1 MNDPHVEELRYHVKT
16 TDDLV
21 FEDPPP
27 IKDETDAFRMTL
39 TESVATFWMKEHHR
53 SEEAAK
59 MVAEEYLRAWEIDL
73 ALQRNRTS
81 LHFIFDRAKVIDR
94 NPPPGTPVTVEL
106 EGLIAGVS
114 NLSAEATVIKREY
127 PPPPKN
133 FVADTDTRAM
143 WAQYERYI
151 QGHDRLLPMAYS
163 CLTRLEFRA
172 MSHPAKGNKRERA
185 ADMYRIHVD
194 VLKKLGELS
203 TNLGDEVEA
212 RKLTPQS
219 ELRPPTEKEVTW
231 IESAL
236 KLIIRRTGEYA
247 ADPHK
252 AWRQAKMTH
261 LPTL

>member
-1 MNDPHVEELRYHVKT
+1 MNDPHVEELRYHVET

-27 IKDETDAFRMTL
+27 LKDETDAFRMTL
-39 TESVATFWMKEHHR
+39 TESLATFWMKEHHP
-53 SEEAAK
+53 SEEAAR
-59 MVAEEYLRAWEIDL
+59 MVVEEYLRAWEIDL

-81 LHFIFDRAKVIDR
+81 LRFAFDRAKVVDR
-94 NPPPGTPVTVEL
+94 NPPPPGTPVTVNL
-106 EGLIAGVS
+106 GAAKLGVS
-114 NLSAEATVIKREY
+114 AMSATPTVATREY

-143 WAQYERYI
+143 WEQYERYL

-172 MSHPAKGNKRERA
+172 KSHPVKGNKRERA
-185 ADMYRIHVD
+185 ANMYRIDVD
-194 VLKKLGELS
+194 VLDKLGDFT

-219 ELRPPTEKEVTW
+219 ELRPPTDQEVTW
-231 IESAL
+231 IEAAL
-236 KLIIRRTGEYA
+236 KLIICQAGEHA
-247 ADPHK
+247 ADPQK
-252 AWRQAKMTH
+252 A
-261 LPTL
+261 